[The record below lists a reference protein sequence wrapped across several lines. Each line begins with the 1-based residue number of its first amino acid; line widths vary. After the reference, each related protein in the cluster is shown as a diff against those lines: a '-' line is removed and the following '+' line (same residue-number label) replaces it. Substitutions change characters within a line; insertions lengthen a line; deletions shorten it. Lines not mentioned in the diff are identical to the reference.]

1 MPQPVGRLS
10 VFAVFES
17 RPPCGVP
24 SGSQRKAPRR
34 GRGFKVDRVR
44 HLKAP
49 VSPSPPIP
57 LFTPPLTLVQKIA
70 LTAIV
75 DQAYNLNERPL
86 LHGPTARPP
95 FGSRFTS
102 VVLLLDAGLH
112 PPG

>member
-34 GRGFKVDRVR
+34 GRGLKVDRVR

-70 LTAIV
+70 LTAVV
-75 DQAYNLNERPL
+75 DSADNLPEWSQGQVVVRPTHSL
-86 LHGPTARPP
+86 LPVSA
-95 FGSRFTS
+95 
-102 VVLLLDAGLH
+102 LIYA
-112 PPG
+112 